1 MMTKR
6 WIMQLKNDLVRLNR
20 ERKKLRKSIDDDI
33 NKLRQMERRVD
44 LLVDKALATE
54 DEKDL
59 V

>member
-1 MMTKR
+1 MTKR